1 MAKHSVDA
9 VQVRGGLGQDEELG
23 AVGVWALGGGGVSRR
38 WSAGGQQEQQEDGW

>member
-23 AVGVWALGGGGVSRR
+23 AVGVWALGGV
-38 WSAGGQQEQQEDGW
+38 GQEEQQEDRW